1 MQSFTC
7 YNDSAHMGNTP
18 SVTSPFV
25 TCLGYEGWR
34 EEHLFY
40 RKFGGKNT
48 SQGPTDALWI
58 FNCVE

>member
-1 MQSFTC
+1 
-7 YNDSAHMGNTP
+7 MGNTP